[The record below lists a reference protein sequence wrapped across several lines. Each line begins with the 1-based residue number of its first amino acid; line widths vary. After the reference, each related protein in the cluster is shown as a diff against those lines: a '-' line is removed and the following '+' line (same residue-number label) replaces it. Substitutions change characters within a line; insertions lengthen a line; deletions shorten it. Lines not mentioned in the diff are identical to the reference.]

1 MTKGQTAY
9 IKAYEFMVS
18 DRLILNPDIGSS

>member
-9 IKAYEFMVS
+9 IKANEFMVS
-18 DRLILNPDIGSS
+18 DRLILNLDIDSS